1 MPSEK
6 LSIALV
12 QTSCQRDTAANLA
25 KACGKI
31 REAAALGARII
42 CLQELFATRYF
53 CQTEDYQSFDYA
65 EQVPGPS
72 TLVMQELARELEVV
86 VVASLFERRARGLY
100 HNTAVVI
107 DADGRYLGHY
117 RKMHI
122 PDDPGFYEK
131 FYFTPGDLGYKVF
144 KTRYATLGV
153 LICWD
158 QWYPEAARLTALKGA
173 EILFY
178 PTAIGWATDEPS
190 ADVRRAQRE
199 AWITIQR
206 SHAIANGVFVA
217 AANRVGTEDALEFWG
232 NSFVCDPFGQMIQ
245 EAAHQE
251 EAIVVAECDRS
262 RIEFYRSHWPFL
274 RDRRIETYSEL
285 QRRFLDE

>member
-1 MPSEK
+1 MQSEK
-6 LSIALV
+6 VIIALI
-12 QTSCQRDTAANLA
+12 QTSCQNEPAVNLA
-25 KACGKI
+25 KACAKI
-31 REAAALGARII
+31 REAAAQGARII
-42 CLQELFATRYF
+42 SLQELFTTRYF
-53 CQTEDYQSFDYA
+53 CQTEDYKSFEYA
-65 EQVPGPS
+65 EPVPGPS
-72 TLVMQELARELEVV
+72 ILVMQELARELEVV
-86 VVASLFERRARGLY
+86 IVASLFEIRTRGLY

-107 DADGRYLGHY
+107 DADGGYLGKY

-144 KTRYATLGV
+144 KTRYATIGI

-178 PTAIGWATDEPS
+178 PTAIGWAADELS
-190 ADVRRAQRE
+190 AEVRRSQRD
-199 AWITIQR
+199 AWVTIQR

-217 AANRVGTEDALEFWG
+217 AANRVGREDELEFWG
-232 NSFVCDPFGQMIQ
+232 NSFVCDPYGQIIQ
-245 EAAHQE
+245 EAAHQD

-262 RIEFYRSHWPFL
+262 RIGFYRSHWPFL
-274 RDRRIETYSEL
+274 RDRRIETYGDL
-285 QRRFLDE
+285 QKRFLDE

>member
-1 MPSEK
+1 MSPDRV
-6 LSIALV
+6 SIALI
-12 QTSCQRDTAANLA
+12 QTACQSDVAANRA
-25 KACGKI
+25 QACAKI
-31 REAAALGARII
+31 REAAAQGAQII

-53 CQTEDYQSFDYA
+53 CQTEAYEAFDYA
-65 EQVPGPS
+65 EAIPGPS
-72 TLVMQELARELEVV
+72 TTVMQELARELEVV
-86 VVASLFERRARGLY
+86 IVASLFEIRARGLY
-100 HNTAVVI
+100 HNTAAVI
-107 DADGRYLGHY
+107 DADGSYLGKY

-144 KTRYATLGV
+144 KTRYATIGV

-178 PTAIGWATDEPS
+178 PTAIGWAADEGS
-190 ADVRRAQRE
+190 SEVRRAQRD

-217 AANRVGTEDALEFWG
+217 AANRVGTEDELEFWG
-232 NSFVCDPFGQMIQ
+232 NSFVCDPYGQMLQ
-245 EAAHQE
+245 EAAHQN
-251 EAIVVAECDRS
+251 EAIILAECDLS
-262 RIEFYRSHWPFL
+262 RIGFYRSHWPFL
-274 RDRRIETYSEL
+274 RDRRIETYGDV
-285 QRRFLDE
+285 QKRFLDE